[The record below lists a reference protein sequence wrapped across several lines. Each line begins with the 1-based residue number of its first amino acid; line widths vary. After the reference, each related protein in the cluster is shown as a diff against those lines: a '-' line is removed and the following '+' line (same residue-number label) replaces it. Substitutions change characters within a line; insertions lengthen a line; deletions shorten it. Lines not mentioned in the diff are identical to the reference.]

1 MSSLKS
7 HILELQHL
15 ADELQNTGFDGVPVY
30 ADAFSHLN
38 REVLNKSNVLFSE
51 KGGTAEEEAE
61 LCTALLAG
69 YNATIYDYG
78 DKEYKKQAI
87 LNRASSV
94 LDVLAASLVK
104 CRLLLSCYGEVYEKE
119 LLRETRE
126 IMDSWKGKELSRE
139 EQAAVEFY
147 EELKA
152 LGELK
157 AVEEIE

>member
-1 MSSLKS
+1 V
-7 HILELQHL
+7 
-15 ADELQNTGFDGVPVY
+15 DELQNMGFDGVPVY
-30 ADAFSHLN
+30 ADVFSRLSK
-38 REVLNKSNVLFSE
+38 EVLNKSDALFSE

-61 LCTALLAG
+61 LCTVLLVG

-78 DKEYKKQAI
+78 DKEYKKQAV
-87 LNRASSV
+87 LNRASTV

-126 IMDSWKGKELSRE
+126 IMDGWKGKELSKEERE
-139 EQAAVEFY
+139 AVEFY
-147 EELKA
+147 EELKV

-157 AVEEIE
+157 VVEEIE